1 MLNPEL
7 QAAITDVRTSGLNIM
22 MSMKEEGK
30 PVSFVEDCA
39 VPLEHLADYTSR
51 LTAIFEKHGTRGTW
65 YAHAGF
71 RLSACASGPQSAAG
85 KGCACDARNRRGGV
99 RDGA

>member
-1 MLNPEL
+1 
-7 QAAITDVRTSGLNIM
+7 M

-39 VPLEHLADYTSR
+39 VALEHLADYTAR

-65 YAHAGF
+65 YAHA
-71 RLSACASGPQSAAG
+71 S
-85 KGCACDARNRRGGV
+85 V
-99 RDGA
+99 V

>member
-1 MLNPEL
+1 
-7 QAAITDVRTSGLNIM
+7 M

-51 LTAIFEKHGTRGTW
+51 LTQIFEKHGTRGTW
-65 YAHAGF
+65 YAHAG
-71 RLSACASGPQSAAG
+71 SAACT
-85 KGCACDARNRRGGV
+85 CARCSTCGWTRT
-99 RDGA
+99 